1 MIKRMD
7 RILQQSDN
15 QQLQVLKLSE
25 KLEERNKKVNT
36 LLDNAGQGFL
46 YFDKN
51 MIIGDEY
58 SSEVFKI
65 FNEDVANKN
74 ITKLLYKS
82 LSKQEF
88 LTSTLQ
94 GILNESELRQEILIS
109 LLQNEFIINNKI
121 INIEYKV
128 LDNKN
133 FMLILTD
140 ITIQKELDQKIKN
153 EQQILKMVVE
163 VVTTLEQFVEIK
175 TNYINLILMINNY
188 KDINDLPFLKMQIH
202 TFKGLFAQKEM
213 LHIVK
218 HLHSF
223 EDEINKSIDDNK
235 LTPILQ
241 NIKFD
246 DMNSWLEEDIKI
258 LKDILG
264 DDFFDKENHISLD
277 KNRIGK
283 LYEKIKL
290 YFSNINANDE
300 TSKDILNNIE
310 ELKYHS
316 VKILFRPYEKL
327 VEQLSKRLN
336 KKVNPLYIQGQDIY
350 IGNIYKSF
358 IHALVHIFRNS
369 LDHGIEP
376 AEIRME
382 KGKPEKG
389 TISCIVTKDSH
400 NITIKIKDDGAGI
413 KLSKLKNKA
422 LEKNIISKEQL
433 DLLSDDDVLRLIF
446 HSDFSTSE
454 QITDISGRG
463 IGMSSVLDE
472 LNKLHGTVII
482 NNIEDIGLEF
492 IFSLPIINNI
502 DSKQDILKKLSI
514 RTIGYFG
521 EFLNLQFNEQYLIEE
536 VESIKN
542 NVAIIIS
549 LTNDMDGT
557 IYFGVSETFARK
569 LIYDFIDESMS
580 KQEILDLSTN
590 NIAEILNIT
599 LGNILQ
605 DLYIMKNGGVVGI
618 STPEILN
625 YNEEI
630 TKKTNSQILI
640 STLTYQD
647 EEIILGYFI

>member
-1 MIKRMD
+1 MD